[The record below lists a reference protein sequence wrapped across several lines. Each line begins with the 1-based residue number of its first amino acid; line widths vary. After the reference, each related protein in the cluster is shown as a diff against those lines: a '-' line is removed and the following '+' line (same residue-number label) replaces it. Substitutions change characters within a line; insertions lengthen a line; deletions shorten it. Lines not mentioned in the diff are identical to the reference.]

1 MIWISHQERPNPNL
15 KNIHPLPKVIMEE
28 EEDMVE
34 VEQLTTVV
42 LLAVRQEV
50 IVEQKHKRLLDN
62 LKENGAA
69 IVAVV
74 DSVES
79 VTERGGY
86 IA

>member
-1 MIWISHQERPNPNL
+1 MADIL
-15 KNIHPLPKVIMEE
+15 HPSILFSRAMPK
-28 EEDMVE
+28 EDMVE